1 MRAFS
6 LPASGDL
13 GEPLLADLNGDRVA
27 DRLYVGDTL
36 GKLWR
41 IDLEGSDPSNWAP
54 PSELVSG
61 VSISPLF
68 VATDPNGT
76 PQAITAPPTSA
87 FNADG
92 EHMVFFGT
100 GSFYRVDDNIVPDDP
115 QVDSF
120 YGIIDRGVPITGR
133 DELVEQ
139 AILTEQMTD
148 AGRVRGVTD
157 NEMGPD
163 DSGWFLDLAWSDANG
178 GPGPQGERVVTGALV
193 RDDRVIFTTLIPST
207 DPCAY
212 GGDSW
217 LMELN
222 AFHGGRLGYSVFDL
236 DDDGDFESDDSITVT
251 LSDGSEVEIAPSAG
265 APDIGIMQPPAVI
278 AGVGDDDAD
287 EVKVVSGS
295 SGALIRINERGGI
308 NIGRQSW
315 RQQR

>member
-1 MRAFS
+1 
-6 LPASGDL
+6 
-13 GEPLLADLNGDRVA
+13 
-27 DRLYVGDTL
+27 
-36 GKLWR
+36 
-41 IDLEGSDPSNWAP
+41 
-54 PSELVSG
+54 
-61 VSISPLF
+61 
-68 VATDPNGT
+68 
-76 PQAITAPPTSA
+76 
-87 FNADG
+87 
-92 EHMVFFGT
+92 MVFFGT

-120 YGIIDRGVPITGR
+120 YGIIDRGEPITGR
-133 DELVEQ
+133 DDLVEQ

-148 AGRVRGVTD
+148 TGRVRGVTD
-157 NEMGPD
+157 NAMEPD
-163 DSGWFLDLAWSDANG
+163 DSGWFLDLVWSSANG

-207 DPCAY
+207 DPCSY

-222 AFHGGRLGYSVFDL
+222 AFHGGRLNYSVFDL

-251 LSDGSEVEIAPSAG
+251 LSDGSEIEIAPSAV
-265 APDIGIMQPPAVI
+265 APDIGIMQPPAII
-278 AGVGDDDAD
+278 AGVGDDNAD